1 MRVLKAAAG
10 VAVATTVSGLR
21 RGSTESSTKVLSN
34 GVPIHNYNLR
44 TMQHEGVA
52 AKADMDY
59 DWVIMFNEGLG
70 DSYLMD
76 FCGGM
81 VGRGACNAMGHPS
94 QGGVGFVSMRGSE
107 EKLSTMLQG
116 REGVVSFA
124 EPDLEVFTI
133 PELPSDSSSDEHWGL
148 ERMNLARAQQTG
160 KGVHIYV
167 MDTGTRVTH
176 DDFGG
181 RAIATLD
188 TIAGNG
194 SPLECQGSGD
204 PLCGQDTHGHGT
216 HVAGSAGG
224 SKWGV
229 AKDATL
235 HGMRVCCG
243 RGTNTLAG
251 LDWIARKAE
260 KPALTT
266 MSLGSWGN
274 SMSSKAAVEKVVQN
288 GVAVFVSAGN
298 NNVDACRKTYAFI
311 EATITVGASAE
322 GDNRASFS
330 NYGSCV
336 DIWAPGTNIPSAGH
350 RDDTSMRKMS
360 GTSMATPLT
369 AGAGALLL
377 EREPSMSPEKLKRTL
392 QQEAFED
399 TLADLKDGDQNLLV
413 NVR

>member
-1 MRVLKAAAG
+1 
-10 VAVATTVSGLR
+10 
-21 RGSTESSTKVLSN
+21 
-34 GVPIHNYNLR
+34 
-44 TMQHEGVA
+44 
-52 AKADMDY
+52 
-59 DWVIMFNEGLG
+59 
-70 DSYLMD
+70 
-76 FCGGM
+76 
-81 VGRGACNAMGHPS
+81 
-94 QGGVGFVSMRGSE
+94 
-107 EKLSTMLQG
+107 
-116 REGVVSFA
+116 
-124 EPDLEVFTI
+124 
-133 PELPSDSSSDEHWGL
+133 
-148 ERMNLARAQQTG
+148 MNLARAQQTG

-176 DDFGG
+176 EDVG
-181 RAIATLD
+181 
-188 TIAGNG
+188 
-194 SPLECQGSGD
+194 
-204 PLCGQDTHGHGT
+204 
-216 HVAGSAGG
+216 GSAGG

-298 NNVDACRKTYAFI
+298 NNVDACQKTYAFI
-311 EATITVGASAE
+311 EATITVGASDE
-322 GDNRASFS
+322 GDNRARFS

-377 EREPSMSPEKLKRTL
+377 EREPSMSPE
-392 QQEAFED
+392 
-399 TLADLKDGDQNLLV
+399 
-413 NVR
+413 